1 MSKTLNQ
8 LSFKDIIE
16 NALEYRHKKYQEDYD
31 HDTESDSVPYG
42 DTWVRGRAY
51 ITEESEERATEGWK
65 DTFDVYEFITE
76 YLANNDDFCE
86 KIKELVEEF

>member
-16 NALEYRHKKYQEDYD
+16 NALEYCHEKYQEDYD
-31 HDTESDSVPYG
+31 HDTESNYVPYG
-42 DTWVRGRAY
+42 DTYVSAGNY
-51 ITEESEERATEGWK
+51 ITEESEERATEEWK

>member
-16 NALEYRHKKYQEDYD
+16 NALEYCHKKYQENYD
-31 HDTESDSVPYG
+31 HDTESDYVPYG
-42 DTWVRGRAY
+42 NTFVSTRY
-51 ITEESEERATEGWK
+51 EVTEESEERATEEWK

-76 YLANNDDFCE
+76 YLANNDDFWE